1 MEDWSDAT
9 YSDVGALPGVSVSC
23 VLALPSAL
31 AGVQDDSVGGGPDSL
46 WTGHSNGVVVRWHAD
61 PLGRMGSWGAHR
73 NGGVAALCLTAS
85 GDIWSGSTRG
95 SLRRFQGALER

>member
-1 MEDWSDAT
+1 M
-9 YSDVGALPGVSVSC
+9 SVSC

-85 GDIWSGSTRG
+85 CCSSTSVDG
-95 SLRRFQGALER
+95 VDATAVLVKHGPLEHQGPQDLL